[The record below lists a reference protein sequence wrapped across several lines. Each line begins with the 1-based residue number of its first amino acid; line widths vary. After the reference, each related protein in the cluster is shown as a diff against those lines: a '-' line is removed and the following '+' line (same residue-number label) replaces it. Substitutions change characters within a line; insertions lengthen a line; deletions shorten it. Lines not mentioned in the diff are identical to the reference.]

1 MAGRSRAQYRYWV
14 DFLGGRGVPTGM
26 VPTRGNPHPPRIFF
40 GMFKKTMGMGL
51 SSGDATYQM
60 TQAVPWGLS
69 FPDVTFHHLWPV
81 TFLF

>member
-1 MAGRSRAQYRYWV
+1 M
-14 DFLGGRGVPTGM
+14 PTGM
-26 VPTRGNPHPPRIFF
+26 VPTMGKSPSTTYFF
-40 GMFKKTMGMGL
+40 GMFKKTMGMGLL